1 MADTSV
7 RVGIDV
13 GGTFTDVAVHDTAN
27 RTLNSFKIPS
37 TPPKLAQ
44 GVVAALAQ
52 LRVLAPDATIRDVIH
67 GTTVATNAVLEGRG
81 ATTALIT
88 TDGFRD
94 VLEIARQARGI
105 LYDTRHDGRP
115 PPLVPRDRRFEVLE
129 RLDVHGHV
137 VTPLDTDGLPALVE
151 RVRASGAQAV
161 AVCLLHSYRNDEHEQ
176 RVKEALSSAFKYI
189 SCSAEVN
196 AEYREYE
203 RTNTTVINAL
213 VMPLV
218 YDYAAHLHRELTE
231 LGLTGRLHLV
241 QSNGGMMTTGT
252 TQRRPIT
259 TVMSGPAAGVAA
271 SRSLLRTLGLSNAV
285 TFDMGGT
292 STDVCLIWKGE
303 AAVTRER
310 RIGNQPVR
318 VASLNIETIGAGGG
332 SQAWTDPAGALK
344 VGPQSAGADPGPACY
359 GSGGTEATVTDAN
372 VVLGY
377 LSPES
382 VWGGR
387 IRIQPDLA
395 MKAIED
401 MGRRHNLSPLEAA
414 EGIVAIANSNMLRA
428 LQLVSL
434 QRGYDLRDFALV
446 SFGGAGPVHAGRLA
460 QELSI
465 PRVVVPVMSGVFSA
479 YGCLVSDMRYDNVQT
494 FFGRLEEMTSIGFAE
509 AFRTLEQQALDELD
523 REGLDCSAVRVQR
536 SLDVRYK
543 GQNFVLELPLEQ
555 PPDGFDPQKIR
566 QGFDALHEQL
576 YAYATTQPV
585 ECVNLRLAAI
595 IESEAPTLARLL
607 ERPEGEALIDRRRA
621 YFRELGE
628 MDLAVFD
635 RDRLAPGEE
644 IEGPAAVEETWSTT
658 IVYPDQRLAV
668 DEYGNLHITA
678 K

>member
-1 MADTSV
+1 MADTPV

-13 GGTFTDVAVHDTAN
+13 GGTFTDVAVHDTVD
-27 RTLNSFKIPS
+27 RTLISFKIPS

-94 VLEIARQARGI
+94 VLEIGRQARGI

-137 VTPLDTDGLPALVE
+137 VTPLDTDSLPALVE

-161 AVCLLHSYRNDEHEQ
+161 AVCLLHSYRNDDHEQ
-176 RVKEALSSAFKYI
+176 RVKKALSSALKYI

-218 YDYAAHLHRELTE
+218 YDYADHLHRELTE
-231 LGLTGRLHLV
+231 QGLTGRLHLV

-332 SQAWTDPAGALK
+332 SQAWTDPAGGLK

-359 GSGGTEATVTDAN
+359 GMGGTQATVTDAN

-414 EGIVAIANSNMLRA
+414 DGIVAIANSNMLRA

-434 QRGYDLRDFALV
+434 QRGYDLRDFSLV

-494 FFGRLEEMTSIGFAE
+494 FFGRLEEMTSIGLAE
-509 AFRTLEQQALDELD
+509 SFQTLEQQALDEMD

-555 PPDGFDPQKIR
+555 PPAGFDLQEIR

-585 ECVNLRLAAI
+585 ECVNLRVAAI
-595 IESEAPTLARLL
+595 IESEAPTLARLP
-607 ERPEGEALIDRRRA
+607 ERPGGEALIDRRRA
-621 YFRELGE
+621 YFYELGE
-628 MDLAVFD
+628 TDLAVFD
-635 RDRLAPGEE
+635 RDRIAPGEE

-668 DEYGNLHITA
+668 DEYGNLHITP

>member
-1 MADTSV
+1 MAGTPV
-7 RVGIDV
+7 RVGVDV
-13 GGTFTDVAVHDTAN
+13 GGTFTDVAVYDTVS
-27 RTLNSFKIPS
+27 RTLISFKIPS

-44 GVVAALAQ
+44 GVVAALTQ
-52 LRVLAPDATIRDVIH
+52 LRDVAPDATIRDVIH

-129 RLDVHGHV
+129 RLDVRGHV
-137 VTPLDTDGLPALVE
+137 VTPLDTDSLQALVE
-151 RVRASGAQAV
+151 RVRASGAEAV

-176 RVKEALSSAFKYI
+176 CVKEALTTAFKYV

-218 YDYAAHLHRELTE
+218 YDYAAHLHRELTAQ
-231 LGLTGRLHLV
+231 GLTGRLHLV

-271 SRSLLRTLGLSNAV
+271 SRTLLRILGLSNAV

-310 RIGNQPVR
+310 RIGDQPVR
-318 VASLNIETIGAGGG
+318 LASLNIETIGAGGG

-359 GSGGTEATVTDAN
+359 GTGGTQATVTDAN

-377 LSPES
+377 LPPES

-401 MGRRHNLSPLEAA
+401 MGRRHKLSPLEAA
-414 EGIVAIANSNMLRA
+414 DGIVAIANSNMLRA

-434 QRGYDLRDFALV
+434 QRGYDLRDFALI

-465 PRVVVPVMSGVFSA
+465 PRVVVPILSGVFSA
-479 YGCLVSDMRYDNVQT
+479 YGCLVSDMRYDNVKT
-494 FFGRLEEMTSIGFAE
+494 YFGRLQEMTSSGLAE
-509 AFRTLEQQALDELD
+509 AFQTLEQQALEELD

-543 GQNFVLELPLEQ
+543 GQNFELELPLEQ
-555 PPDGFDPQKIR
+555 PPDGFDPQNIR
-566 QGFDALHEQL
+566 RGFDALHEQL

-595 IESEAPTLARLL
+595 IESEAPALARLR
-607 ERPEGEALIDRRRA
+607 ERPPGDALIDRRRA

-628 MDLAVFD
+628 TDLAIFD

>member
-259 TVMSGPAAGVAA
+259 TVMSGP
-271 SRSLLRTLGLSNAV
+271 SKH
-285 TFDMGGT
+285 
-292 STDVCLIWKGE
+292 C
-303 AAVTRER
+303 
-310 RIGNQPVR
+310 
-318 VASLNIETIGAGGG
+318 
-332 SQAWTDPAGALK
+332 
-344 VGPQSAGADPGPACY
+344 C
-359 GSGGTEATVTDAN
+359 
-372 VVLGY
+372 
-377 LSPES
+377 S
-382 VWGGR
+382 V
-387 IRIQPDLA
+387 P
-395 MKAIED
+395 
-401 MGRRHNLSPLEAA
+401 
-414 EGIVAIANSNMLRA
+414 
-428 LQLVSL
+428 
-434 QRGYDLRDFALV
+434 
-446 SFGGAGPVHAGRLA
+446 
-460 QELSI
+460 
-465 PRVVVPVMSGVFSA
+465 
-479 YGCLVSDMRYDNVQT
+479 
-494 FFGRLEEMTSIGFAE
+494 
-509 AFRTLEQQALDELD
+509 
-523 REGLDCSAVRVQR
+523 
-536 SLDVRYK
+536 
-543 GQNFVLELPLEQ
+543 
-555 PPDGFDPQKIR
+555 
-566 QGFDALHEQL
+566 
-576 YAYATTQPV
+576 
-585 ECVNLRLAAI
+585 
-595 IESEAPTLARLL
+595 
-607 ERPEGEALIDRRRA
+607 
-621 YFRELGE
+621 
-628 MDLAVFD
+628 
-635 RDRLAPGEE
+635 
-644 IEGPAAVEETWSTT
+644 
-658 IVYPDQRLAV
+658 
-668 DEYGNLHITA
+668 
-678 K
+678 